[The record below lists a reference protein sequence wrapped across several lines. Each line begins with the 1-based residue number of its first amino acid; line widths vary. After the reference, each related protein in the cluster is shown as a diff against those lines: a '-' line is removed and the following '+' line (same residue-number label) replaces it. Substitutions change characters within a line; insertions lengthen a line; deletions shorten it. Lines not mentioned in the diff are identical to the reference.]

1 MYLNKVNNR
10 IIYTVIF
17 MFKKF
22 IYLFL
27 CILLGASLLAIP
39 FILGAILNILISGFD
54 GDYLTIIILVL
65 LVLVILI
72 PGAFALM
79 IVTRLYDGK
88 SKNNY
93 KSISDWRFVMRALL
107 GVLCLFIVVVAA
119 LVSEKSGNETLIIWV
134 ATISILVSVAIFDL
148 NYHNLLPRRERI
160 NEIIKKSSL
169 AYESTRR
176 GSFLV
181 TEVVDENTVICD
193 VFGKLQKNDK
203 IVSVDYPA
211 SFLWIKQIIVDNK
224 KVKKIDGGK
233 ATIKLSALSN
243 VKSKFE
249 VYANYEP
256 RCEYEK
262 VNVTENPALRTFIE
276 AYEEH
281 KDEEGFA
288 SAMLYYICHANYLIP
303 ALIDAK
309 DIKGDLMD
317 TYKDSA
323 SFMTVAVSNENAP
336 DKRIFPIFTDWEA
349 LKEYNVV
356 IDTEQAITFVIS
368 FPRVIQMMREGKYD
382 GVVINPFGPGTSYF
396 MSDEYVMG
404 IT

>member
-1 MYLNKVNNR
+1 M
-10 IIYTVIF
+10 I
-17 MFKKF
+17 KKYV
-22 IYLFL
+22 YLFL

-39 FILGAILNILISGFD
+39 FILGAILNIIISGFD
-54 GDYLTIIILVL
+54 GDYSTIIILAL

-72 PGAFALM
+72 PISFALM

-119 LVSEKSGNETLIIWV
+119 LVSEKSANEELVIWV

-193 VFGKLQKNDK
+193 VFGKLQKNDQ

-233 ATIKLSALSN
+233 AKIKLSALSN
-243 VKSKFE
+243 VTSKFE

-323 SFMTVAVSNENAP
+323 SFMTVAVSNENDP
-336 DKRIFPIFTDWEA
+336 DKGVFPIFTDWEA

-404 IT
+404 ITELEGYQRDFIYNEEQ